1 MTQKRPSNPENNA
14 GTGQADTDTNGYR
27 RALSLFATGVS
38 VVTAVDAN
46 GNPVGI
52 TVSSFNS
59 VSLDPPL
66 VLWSVGRESMSY
78 EAFTSARHFAVHV
91 LGKDEAELCD
101 HFAKR
106 IPDKFNGFELGS
118 GLGGV
123 PILPDFAACFECS
136 TEHVYPGGDHQI
148 VVGRVHRFEYRDS
161 EPLVIYRS
169 RLLS

>member
-1 MTQKRPSNPENNA
+1 MTQKRPSDLEEDA
-14 GTGQADTDTNGYR
+14 GAGQADTDTLEYR

-38 VVTAVDAN
+38 VVTAIDSE
-46 GNPVGI
+46 GNNVGI

-66 VLWSVGRESMSY
+66 VLWSVGLESMSY
-78 EAFTSARHFAVHV
+78 EAFTSAEHFAVHV
-91 LGKDEAELCD
+91 LGKGQEDLCD

-106 IPDKFNGFELGS
+106 IPEKFNGFELGS
-118 GLGGV
+118 GLGGA

-148 VVGRVHRFEYRDS
+148 IVGRVHRFEYRDS
-161 EPLVIYRS
+161 EPLIIYRS
-169 RLLS
+169 QFLT